1 VSADRVAR
9 VERACVELAGTGA
22 PVTFTAVA
30 ARSGVGRATLYRD
43 PTLRAI
49 VEEHRSRAREAL
61 TLSGLA
67 TEIAQLRTS
76 VEAVAD
82 RVRRHEEV
90 LRRLDTRERPARR
103 ASDRRSAG

>member
-1 VSADRVAR
+1 MSADHVAR
-9 VERACVELAGTGA
+9 VERACVELTDTGR

-30 ARSGVGRATLYRD
+30 ARSGVGRATLYRN
-43 PTLRAI
+43 PALRVL
-49 VEEHRSRAREAL
+49 VEEHRARAREAH

-76 VEAVAD
+76 LEAVAD

-90 LRRLDTRERPARR
+90 LRHLDTRERPIRP
-103 ASDRRSAG
+103 ASGRRSAG

>member
-1 VSADRVAR
+1 MSADYVAR
-9 VERACVELAGTGA
+9 VERACVELTDTAE
-22 PVTFTAVA
+22 PVTFTAIA

-49 VEEHRSRAREAL
+49 VEEHRSRAREAH

-76 VEAVAD
+76 VEAVAE
-82 RVRRHEEV
+82 RVRHHEEV
-90 LRRLDTRERPARR
+90 LRRLDTEERPARR
-103 ASDRRSAG
+103 ASGRGSAG

>member
-1 VSADRVAR
+1 MSADHVAR
-9 VERACVELAGTGA
+9 VERACGELGEAGQ

-30 ARSGVGRATLYRD
+30 VRAGVGRATLYRD
-43 PTLRAI
+43 PTLRAL
-49 VEEHRSRAREAL
+49 VEEHRSHARQAL
-61 TLSGLA
+61 TLTGLA

-90 LRRLDTRERPARR
+90 LRGLAAREQPARR
-103 ASDRRSAG
+103 ASGSD

>member
-1 VSADRVAR
+1 MSADHVVR
-9 VERACVELAGTGA
+9 VERACAELIDAGA

-30 ARSGVGRATLYRD
+30 TRSGVGRATLYRD
-43 PTLRAI
+43 PALRAL
-49 VEEHRSRAREAL
+49 VEEHRAHAREAH

-76 VEAVAD
+76 VDAVAD

-90 LRRLDTRERPARR
+90 LRRLDSRERPIRPAG
-103 ASDRRSAG
+103 DGRSAG